1 MNHLRPRPDIFFFK
15 HNNPVFA
22 NSAPEIIT
30 SADEDG
36 NALEYMKSQERK
48 YEPRKN
54 RKIQNAYVR
63 MEAVA
68 GVRKTLAQTD
78 LNELIEM
85 CILSPS
91 SFDLAMMLHKHCSNK
106 YRCIDNVNQKWQKN
120 DNSTWTNDDTV
131 ISAIKTIISGSMC
144 DFFRNK
150 LVSLRALQANNY
162 ISGEFSSPIN
172 LKCKNIE
179 YIVNRLVTANMKN
192 LIIKDAAELFFYSE
206 ILETADEN

>member
-1 MNHLRPRPDIFFFK
+1 MHHLRPRPDNFFFK

-22 NSAPEIIT
+22 NDTPKIIIPV
-30 SADEDG
+30 DEDG
-36 NALEYMKSQERK
+36 NTLEYMKSQEQK

-54 RKIQNAYVR
+54 RKIQDTYKK

-91 SFDLAMMLHKHCSNK
+91 SFDLAMMLYKHCGK
-106 YRCIDNVNQKWQKN
+106 KFRCIDNVNSKWQKY
-120 DNSTWTNDDTV
+120 DNATWTNDDTC
-131 ISAIKTIISGSMC
+131 ISTIKYIISGDLC

-150 LVSLRALQANNY
+150 LTSLRTLQSNNY
-162 ISGEFSSPIN
+162 ISGEFSAPIN

-179 YIVNRLVTANMKN
+179 YIVNRLVTVNMKN
-192 LIIKDAAELFFYSE
+192 MIVKDATELFFYSE
-206 ILETADEN
+206 I